1 MNEPLK
7 PRTASR
13 APDGK
18 TRSVTKPS
26 SSGMVLPVTDPLD
39 LWYLC
44 EKASYAKA
52 TPYKRAKD
60 GYPMY
65 QRTVSQLVRCDN
77 EAFKY
82 HFPYCGEVGFDMSK
96 SPPQPIMSK
105 REPHR
110 PSSFPLSQY
119 QQLRNRHF
127 EQLASMRVETDLL
140 SKTDLEQRLSPTPST
155 SDGALWI
162 DGQKNPRGLLRI
174 PDVLRLRSFG
184 NPSEAQYSQNNL
196 VSVIE
201 MKFPGD
207 SLSPVQQLA
216 YQRIAGDSTK
226 LRLLETKN
234 CDSSDKKKWREWVRS
249 SASEPVYRP
258 VAQVTSLASRA
269 AAARHKLLV
278 GRIDAEHAAARLRLE
293 SQFIALGTPVMTAAP
308 DERAIQ
314 AENRRAVAGIE
325 LTLAAPFVAIGA
337 AMTSMAA
344 APATAAAEAT
354 ALVAN
359 AGGHSIRFKPFISAV
374 TKRLLAGAG
383 GGTGAAM
390 PAFAHPNSG
399 ASHSTLF
406 ADEQEAQAR
415 WTEWNQRQQ
424 HQQTTIHNYVFWEDA
439 PETYHE

>member
-1 MNEPLK
+1 MSEPLK

-18 TRSVTKPS
+18 TRSVTKPAA
-26 SSGMVLPVTDPLD
+26 SGTVLPVMDPLD

-44 EKASYAKA
+44 EKASYAKK
-52 TPYKRAKD
+52 TPYLRAKD

-65 QRTVSQLVRCDN
+65 QRTVSRLVRCDN

-127 EQLASMRVETDLL
+127 EQLATMRVETDLL
-140 SKTDLEQRLSPTPST
+140 SKTDLEQMLSPTPST
-155 SDGALWI
+155 SGGALWI

-174 PDVLRLRSFG
+174 PDVLRLRTFG
-184 NPSEAQYSQNNL
+184 NPGKPQYSQGNL

-207 SLSPVQQLA
+207 SLSPVQKLA
-216 YQRIAGDSTK
+216 YQRIAGDTTK
-226 LRLLETKN
+226 LRLLETKT
-234 CDSSDKKKWREWVRS
+234 CDSGDKQKWRKWVRAS
-249 SASEPVYRP
+249 ESEPVYKP

-269 AAARHKLLV
+269 SAAKHKLLV
-278 GRIDAEHAAARLRLE
+278 GHIDAEHAAAQLRLE
-293 SQFIALGTPVMTAAP
+293 TQFVEPGTPMMIAAP
-308 DERAIQ
+308 DDRAIQ
-314 AENRRAVAGIE
+314 AQNRQAVAGIE
-325 LTLAAPFVAIGA
+325 MTLAAPFVAIGA
-337 AMTSMAA
+337 AMISMAS
-344 APATAAAEAT
+344 APAAATAEAT

-359 AGGHSIRFKPFISAV
+359 AGGHSIRFKPFIAAA
-374 TKRLLAGAG
+374 KRVLAGG
-383 GGTGAAM
+383 ILGTGAAM
-390 PAFAHPNSG
+390 PAFAQPNT
-399 ASHSTLF
+399 ASSPSALSAEDQETL
-406 ADEQEAQAR
+406 AR
-415 WTEWNQRQQ
+415 WAEWNQRKQ
-424 HQQTTIHNYVFWEDA
+424 HQQTTVHNYVLWEDL
-439 PETYHE
+439 PETNHE

>member
-140 SKTDLEQRLSPTPST
+140 SKTDLEQLLSPTPST

-162 DGQKNPRGLLRI
+162 DGQKKPPGLLRI

-184 NPSEAQYSQNNL
+184 NPGMSQYSQGNL
-196 VSVIE
+196 ASVIE

-207 SLSPVQQLA
+207 RLTRDQQTA
-216 YQRIAGDSTK
+216 YADIAGGYQK
-226 LRLLETKN
+226 LRLLETRN
-234 CDSSDKKKWREWVRS
+234 CDSSDKQKWREWVRS

-278 GRIDAEHAAARLRLE
+278 GRIDAEHTAARLRLE
-293 SQFIALGTPVMTAAP
+293 NQFIALGTPVMTAAP

-325 LTLAAPFVAIGA
+325 ITLAAPFVAIGA
-337 AMTSMAA
+337 AMTSVAV
-344 APATAAAEAT
+344 APATAAVEAT

-359 AGGHSIRFKPFISAV
+359 AGGHSIRFKPFITAV

-383 GGTGAAM
+383 VGTGAAM
-390 PAFAHPNSG
+390 PAFAHPNIEP
-399 ASHSTLF
+399 SHSTLL

-415 WTEWNQRQQ
+415 WTEWNQLQQ
-424 HQQTTIHNYVFWEDA
+424 HQQTTVHNYVFWEDA
-439 PETYHE
+439 PETYYE

>member
-140 SKTDLEQRLSPTPST
+140 SKTDLEQLLSPTPST

-162 DGQKNPRGLLRI
+162 DGQKKPPGLLRI

-184 NPSEAQYSQNNL
+184 NPGMSQYSQGNL
-196 VSVIE
+196 ASVIE

-207 SLSPVQQLA
+207 RLTRDQQTA
-216 YQRIAGDSTK
+216 YADIAGGYQK
-226 LRLLETKN
+226 LRLLETRN
-234 CDSSDKKKWREWVRS
+234 CDSSDKQKWREWVRS

-293 SQFIALGTPVMTAAP
+293 NQFIALGTPVMTAAP

-325 LTLAAPFVAIGA
+325 ITLAAPFVAIGA
-337 AMTSMAA
+337 AMTSVAV
-344 APATAAAEAT
+344 APATAAVEAT

-359 AGGHSIRFKPFISAV
+359 AGGHSIRFKPFITAV

-383 GGTGAAM
+383 VGTGAAM
-390 PAFAHPNSG
+390 PAFAHPNIEP
-399 ASHSTLF
+399 SHSTLL

-415 WTEWNQRQQ
+415 WTEWNQLQQ
-424 HQQTTIHNYVFWEDA
+424 HQQTTVHNYVFWEDA
-439 PETYHE
+439 PETYYE

>member
-1 MNEPLK
+1 MSEPLK

-18 TRSVTKPS
+18 TRSVTKSS

-77 EAFKY
+77 EAFSY

-96 SPPQPIMSK
+96 SPPQPIMNK

-110 PSSFPLSQY
+110 PSRFPLSQY

-140 SKTDLEQRLSPTPST
+140 SKTELEQTLPITPST
-155 SDGALWI
+155 NDGALWI

-174 PDVLRLRSFG
+174 PDVLRLRAFG
-184 NPSEAQYSQNNL
+184 NPGKSQYSQSNL

-207 SLSPVQQLA
+207 SLTPIQQLA
-216 YQRIAGDSTK
+216 YQRIAGDTTK

-234 CDSSDKKKWREWVRS
+234 CDSSDKQKWREWVRS
-249 SASEPVYRP
+249 SVSEPVYRP
-258 VAQVTSLASRA
+258 VAQVVSLASRA

-278 GRIDAEHAAARLRLE
+278 GRIDAEHAAARLKLE
-293 SQFIALGTPVMTAAP
+293 TQFVAPGTPVMTAAL
-308 DERAIQ
+308 DQRAIQ
-314 AENRRAVAGIE
+314 AQNQRAVAGIE
-325 LTLAAPFVAIGA
+325 MTLAAPFVAIGG
-337 AMTSMAA
+337 AMVSMAA
-344 APATAAAEAT
+344 APATATAEAT
-354 ALVAN
+354 VLVAN
-359 AGGHSIRFKPFISAV
+359 AGGHSIRFKPFITAA
-374 TKRLLAGAG
+374 KRVLAGGIAGAG
-383 GGTGAAM
+383 TAM
-390 PAFAHPNSG
+390 PAFAQANT
-399 ASHSTLF
+399 ASSDSSFFGDDQDT
-406 ADEQEAQAR
+406 QAR
-415 WTEWNQRQQ
+415 WAEWNQRQQ
-424 HQQTTIHNYVFWEDA
+424 HQQTTLQNYVFWEDV
-439 PETYHE
+439 PEANHE

>member
-18 TRSVTKPS
+18 ARSVTKPTN
-26 SSGMVLPVTDPLD
+26 SGMVVPVTDPLD

-60 GYPMY
+60 GHPMY

-77 EAFKY
+77 EAFRY

-110 PSSFPLSQY
+110 PSNFPLSQY

-127 EQLASMRVETDLL
+127 EQLTSMRIETDLL
-140 SKTDLEQRLSPTPST
+140 SKTDLEEMLSPSPST
-155 SDGALWI
+155 SDGALGI
-162 DGQKNPRGLLRI
+162 DRQKNPRGLLRI
-174 PDVLRLRSFG
+174 PDVLRLRAFN
-184 NPSEAQYSQNNL
+184 NPGKSQYSQSNL
-196 VSVIE
+196 TSVIE

-207 SLSPVQQLA
+207 NLSPVQQLA

-234 CDSSDKKKWREWVRS
+234 CDSSDKQKWREWVRAS
-249 SASEPVYRP
+249 VSEPVYKP
-258 VAQVTSLASRA
+258 VEQVVSLASRA

-278 GRIDAEHAAARLRLE
+278 GRIDAEHAAARLKLE
-293 SQFIALGTPVMTAAP
+293 IQFVALGTPVMTATP
-308 DERAIQ
+308 DQRAIQ
-314 AENRRAVAGIE
+314 AQNQRAVAGIE
-325 LTLAAPFVAIGA
+325 MTLAAPFVAIGA
-337 AMTSMAA
+337 AMLSMAA
-344 APATAAAEAT
+344 APATATTEAT

-359 AGGHSIRFKPFISAV
+359 AGGHSIRFKPFISAA
-374 TKRLLAGAG
+374 KRALAIGSAGA
-383 GGTGAAM
+383 GAAM
-390 PAFAHPNSG
+390 PAFAQTNTVPPAPS
-399 ASHSTLF
+399 LF
-406 ADEQEAQAR
+406 ADDQDTQDR
-415 WTEWNQRQQ
+415 WAEWNQRQQ
-424 HQQTTIHNYVFWEDA
+424 HQQTTLQNYVFWEDV
-439 PETYHE
+439 PEAIDE

>member
-1 MNEPLK
+1 MSEPLK

-13 APDGK
+13 NPDGK
-18 TRSVTKPS
+18 TRSVTKPT
-26 SSGMVLPVTDPLD
+26 GTGTVLPVTDPLD

-52 TPYKRAKD
+52 IPYKRAKD

-77 EAFKY
+77 EAFRY

-140 SKTDLEQRLSPTPST
+140 SKTDLEQMLSLAPST

-162 DGQKNPRGLLRI
+162 DRQRSPRGLLRI

-184 NPSEAQYSQNNL
+184 NPSKAQYSQSNL

-216 YQRIAGDSTK
+216 YQRIAGDKAK
-226 LRLLETKN
+226 LRLLETKS
-234 CDSSDKKKWREWVRS
+234 CDSSEKQKWREWVRAS
-249 SASEPVYRP
+249 VSEPVYRP
-258 VAQVTSLASRA
+258 VEQVINLPSRA

-278 GRIDAEHAAARLRLE
+278 GRIDTEHAAARLRLE
-293 SQFIALGTPVMTAAP
+293 TQFVPPGTPVMTAAP

-314 AENRRAVAGIE
+314 EQNRRAVAGIE
-325 LTLAAPFVAIGA
+325 ITLTAPFVAIGA
-337 AMTSMAA
+337 AMAAMAT
-344 APATAAAEAT
+344 APATATAEAT

-359 AGGHSIRFKPFISAV
+359 AGGHSIRFKPFITAA
-374 TKRLLAGAG
+374 KRILVGSSL
-383 GGTGAAM
+383 GTGAAM
-390 PAFAHPNSG
+390 PAFAQSQI
-399 ASHSTLF
+399 ASSDSSLF
-406 ADEQEAQAR
+406 TDDQDTQAR
-415 WTEWNQRQQ
+415 WAEWNQRQQ
-424 HQQTTIHNYVFWEDA
+424 HQQTTLQNYVFWEDV
-439 PETYHE
+439 PETNHE

>member
-1 MNEPLK
+1 MSEPLK

-18 TRSVTKPS
+18 TRSVTKPAS
-26 SSGMVLPVTDPLD
+26 DGMVLPVTDPLD

-52 TPYKRAKD
+52 IPYKRAKD

-77 EAFKY
+77 EAFRY

-127 EQLASMRVETDLL
+127 EQLASMRIETDLL
-140 SKTDLEQRLSPTPST
+140 SKTDLEQMLSPTPST

-162 DGQKNPRGLLRI
+162 DRQRNPRGLLRI

-184 NPSEAQYSQNNL
+184 NPSKAQYSQSNL
-196 VSVIE
+196 ASVIE

-216 YQRIAGDSTK
+216 YERIAGDKAK
-226 LRLLETKN
+226 LRLLETRN
-234 CDSSDKKKWREWVRS
+234 CDTSEKQKWREWVRAS
-249 SASEPVYRP
+249 ISEPVYKP
-258 VAQVTSLASRA
+258 VEQVISLPSRA

-278 GRIDAEHAAARLRLE
+278 GRIDAEHTAARLKLE
-293 SQFIALGTPVMTAAP
+293 TQWVAPGTPVMTAGP
-308 DERAIQ
+308 DVRTIQ
-314 AENRRAVAGIE
+314 AQNRRAVAAIE
-325 LTLAAPFVAIGA
+325 MTLAAPFVAVAA
-337 AMTSMAA
+337 AMASTAA
-344 APATAAAEAT
+344 APATATAEAA

-359 AGGHSIRFKPFISAV
+359 AGGHSIRFQPFITALI
-374 TKRLLAGAG
+374 KRVLAGGSLGAG
-383 GGTGAAM
+383 PAM
-390 PAFAHPNSG
+390 PAFAQANTASSG
-399 ASHSTLF
+399 SPSF
-406 ADEQEAQAR
+406 ADDQDTQAR
-415 WTEWNQRQQ
+415 WAEWNQRQQ
-424 HQQTTIHNYVFWEDA
+424 HQQTTLHNYVFWEDI
-439 PETYHE
+439 PEANHE

>member
-1 MNEPLK
+1 
-7 PRTASR
+7 
-13 APDGK
+13 
-18 TRSVTKPS
+18 
-26 SSGMVLPVTDPLD
+26 
-39 LWYLC
+39 
-44 EKASYAKA
+44 
-52 TPYKRAKD
+52 
-60 GYPMY
+60 MY

-140 SKTDLEQRLSPTPST
+140 SKTDLEQLLSPTPST

-162 DGQKNPRGLLRI
+162 DGQKKPPGLLRI

-184 NPSEAQYSQNNL
+184 NPGMSQYSQGNL
-196 VSVIE
+196 ASVIE

-207 SLSPVQQLA
+207 RLTRDQQTA
-216 YQRIAGDSTK
+216 YADIAGGYQK
-226 LRLLETKN
+226 LRLLETRN
-234 CDSSDKKKWREWVRS
+234 CDSSDKQKWREWVRS

-293 SQFIALGTPVMTAAP
+293 NQFIALGTPVMTAAP

-325 LTLAAPFVAIGA
+325 ITLAAPFVAIGA
-337 AMTSMAA
+337 AMTSVAV
-344 APATAAAEAT
+344 APATAAVEAT

-359 AGGHSIRFKPFISAV
+359 AGGHSIRFKPFITAV

-383 GGTGAAM
+383 VGTGAAM
-390 PAFAHPNSG
+390 PAFAHPNIEP
-399 ASHSTLF
+399 SHSTLL

-415 WTEWNQRQQ
+415 WTEWNQLQQ
-424 HQQTTIHNYVFWEDA
+424 HQQTTVHNYVFWEDA
-439 PETYHE
+439 PETYYE

>member
-140 SKTDLEQRLSPTPST
+140 SKTDLEQLLSPTPST

-162 DGQKNPRGLLRI
+162 DGQKKPPGLLRI

-184 NPSEAQYSQNNL
+184 NPGMSQYSQGNL
-196 VSVIE
+196 ASVIE

-207 SLSPVQQLA
+207 RLTRDQQTA
-216 YQRIAGDSTK
+216 YADIAGGYQK
-226 LRLLETKN
+226 LRLLETMN
-234 CDSSDKKKWREWVRS
+234 CDSSDKQKWREWVRS

-293 SQFIALGTPVMTAAP
+293 NQFIALGTPVMTAAP

-325 LTLAAPFVAIGA
+325 ITLAAPFVAIGA
-337 AMTSMAA
+337 AMTSVAV
-344 APATAAAEAT
+344 APTTAAVEAT

-359 AGGHSIRFKPFISAV
+359 AGGHSIRFKPFITAV

-383 GGTGAAM
+383 VGTGAAM
-390 PAFAHPNSG
+390 PAFAHPNTEP
-399 ASHSTLF
+399 SHSTLL

-439 PETYHE
+439 PETYYE

>member
-13 APDGK
+13 TPDGK
-18 TRSVTKPS
+18 TRSVTKPT

-52 TPYKRAKD
+52 TPYQRAKD

-77 EAFKY
+77 EAFRY

-127 EQLASMRVETDLL
+127 EQLTSMRIETDLL
-140 SKTDLEQRLSPTPST
+140 SKTELEQMLSPTSST
-155 SDGALWI
+155 SNGALWI

-174 PDVLRLRSFG
+174 PDVLRLRAFG
-184 NPSEAQYSQNNL
+184 NPSKSQYSQPNL

-207 SLSPVQQLA
+207 SLSPIQQLA

-234 CDSSDKKKWREWVRS
+234 CDSGDKQKWREWVRS
-249 SASEPVYRP
+249 SVSEPVYRP
-258 VAQVTSLASRA
+258 VEQVISLASRA
-269 AAARHKLLV
+269 SAARHKLLV
-278 GRIDAEHAAARLRLE
+278 GRIDTEHAAARLRLE
-293 SQFIALGTPVMTAAP
+293 TQFVAPGTPVMTVAP
-308 DERAIQ
+308 DQRAIQ
-314 AENRRAVAGIE
+314 AQNQRAVAGIE
-325 LTLAAPFVAIGA
+325 MTLAAPFVAIGA
-337 AMTSMAA
+337 MVSIAA
-344 APATAAAEAT
+344 APAATATAEAT

-359 AGGHSIRFKPFISAV
+359 AGGHSIRFKPFITAV
-374 TKRLLAGAG
+374 MRFFAGGSAGA
-383 GGTGAAM
+383 GAAM
-390 PAFAHPNSG
+390 PAFAQANT
-399 ASHSTLF
+399 ASSDSSLF
-406 ADEQEAQAR
+406 ADDQDIQAR
-415 WTEWNQRQQ
+415 WAEWNQRQQ
-424 HQQTTIHNYVFWEDA
+424 HQQTTLQNYVFWEDV
-439 PETYHE
+439 PEANHE

>member
-1 MNEPLK
+1 MSEPLK

-52 TPYKRAKD
+52 IPYKRAKD

-77 EAFKY
+77 EAFSY

-110 PSSFPLSQY
+110 PSRFPLSQY

-127 EQLASMRVETDLL
+127 EQLTSMRVETDLL
-140 SKTDLEQRLSPTPST
+140 SKTELEQTLPITRATT
-155 SDGALWI
+155 DGALWI

-174 PDVLRLRSFG
+174 PDVLRLRAFG
-184 NPSEAQYSQNNL
+184 NPGKSQYSQSNL

-207 SLSPVQQLA
+207 SLTPVQQLA
-216 YQRIAGDSTK
+216 YQRIAGDTTK

-234 CDSSDKKKWREWVRS
+234 CDSSDKQKWREWVRS
-249 SASEPVYRP
+249 SVSEPVYRP
-258 VAQVTSLASRA
+258 VTQVVSLASRA

-278 GRIDAEHAAARLRLE
+278 GRIDAEHVAARLKLE
-293 SQFIALGTPVMTAAP
+293 TQFVAPGTPVMTAAL
-308 DERAIQ
+308 DQRAIQ
-314 AENRRAVAGIE
+314 AQNQRAVAGIE
-325 LTLAAPFVAIGA
+325 MTLAAPFVAIGG
-337 AMTSMAA
+337 AMVSMAA
-344 APATAAAEAT
+344 APATATAEAT
-354 ALVAN
+354 LLVAN
-359 AGGHSIRFKPFISAV
+359 AGGHSIRFKPFITAA
-374 TKRLLAGAG
+374 KRVLAGGTAGAG
-383 GGTGAAM
+383 TAM
-390 PAFAHPNSG
+390 PAFAQTNTGS
-399 ASHSTLF
+399 SDSSLF
-406 ADEQEAQAR
+406 GDDQDTQAR
-415 WTEWNQRQQ
+415 WAEWNQRQQ
-424 HQQTTIHNYVFWEDA
+424 HQQTTLQNYVFWEDV
-439 PETYHE
+439 PEENHE

>member
-1 MNEPLK
+1 MNEPLT

-18 TRSVTKPS
+18 TRSVTKPTN
-26 SSGMVLPVTDPLD
+26 SGMVLPVTDPLD

-60 GYPMY
+60 GHPMY

-77 EAFKY
+77 EAFRY

-110 PSSFPLSQY
+110 PSNFPLSQY

-127 EQLASMRVETDLL
+127 EQLISMRIETDLL
-140 SKTDLEQRLSPTPST
+140 SKTDLEEILSPTSST
-155 SDGALWI
+155 SDGALGI
-162 DGQKNPRGLLRI
+162 DRQKNPRGLLRI
-174 PDVLRLRSFG
+174 PDILRLRAFG
-184 NPSEAQYSQNNL
+184 NPGKSQYSQSNL
-196 VSVIE
+196 TSVIE

-207 SLSPVQQLA
+207 NLSPVQQLA

-234 CDSSDKKKWREWVRS
+234 CDSSDKQKWREWVRS
-249 SASEPVYRP
+249 SVSEPVYRP
-258 VAQVTSLASRA
+258 VEQVVSLASRA

-278 GRIDAEHAAARLRLE
+278 GRIDAEHAAARLKLE
-293 SQFIALGTPVMTAAP
+293 TQFVAPGTPVMTATP
-308 DERAIQ
+308 DQRAIQ
-314 AENRRAVAGIE
+314 AQNQRAVAGIE
-325 LTLAAPFVAIGA
+325 MTLAAPFVAIGA
-337 AMTSMAA
+337 AMLSMAA
-344 APATAAAEAT
+344 APATATTKAT

-359 AGGHSIRFKPFISAV
+359 AGGHSIRFKPFITAA
-374 TKRLLAGAG
+374 KRALAIGSAGAG
-383 GGTGAAM
+383 TAM
-390 PAFAHPNSG
+390 PAFAHANTVSSAPS
-399 ASHSTLF
+399 LF
-406 ADEQEAQAR
+406 ADDQDTQAR
-415 WTEWNQRQQ
+415 WAEWNQRQQ
-424 HQQTTIHNYVFWEDA
+424 HQQTTLQNYVFWEDV
-439 PETYHE
+439 PEAINE

>member
-1 MNEPLK
+1 MSEPLK

-13 APDGK
+13 TPDGK

-26 SSGMVLPVTDPLD
+26 GDGTVLPVTDPLD

-52 TPYKRAKD
+52 IPYKRAKD

-77 EAFKY
+77 EAFRY

-110 PSSFPLSQY
+110 PSSFPLSRY

-127 EQLASMRVETDLL
+127 EQLASMRIETDLL
-140 SKTDLEQRLSPTPST
+140 TKTDLEQMLSPTPST

-162 DGQKNPRGLLRI
+162 DRQRNPRGLLRI

-184 NPSEAQYSQNNL
+184 NPSKAQYSQSNL
-196 VSVIE
+196 ASVIE

-216 YQRIAGDSTK
+216 YQRIAGDKAK
-226 LRLLETKN
+226 LRLLETRN
-234 CDSSDKKKWREWVRS
+234 CDTSEKQKWREWVRAS
-249 SASEPVYRP
+249 ISEPVYKP
-258 VAQVTSLASRA
+258 VEQVISLPSRA

-278 GRIDAEHAAARLRLE
+278 GRIDAEHAAARRKLE
-293 SQFIALGTPVMTAAP
+293 TQWVAPGTPVMTAGP
-308 DERAIQ
+308 DVRTIQ
-314 AENRRAVAGIE
+314 AQNRRAVAAIE
-325 LTLAAPFVAIGA
+325 MTLAAPFVAIAA
-337 AMTSMAA
+337 AMASTAA
-344 APATAAAEAT
+344 APATATAEAA

-359 AGGHSIRFKPFISAV
+359 AGGHSIRFQPFITALTRRV
-374 TKRLLAGAG
+374 LAGGSLGA
-383 GGTGAAM
+383 GAAM
-390 PAFAHPNSG
+390 PAFAQANTASSG
-399 ASHSTLF
+399 SSSF
-406 ADEQEAQAR
+406 ADDQDTQAR
-415 WTEWNQRQQ
+415 WAEWNQRQQ
-424 HQQTTIHNYVFWEDA
+424 HQQTTLHNYVFWEDI
-439 PETYHE
+439 PEANP

>member
-1 MNEPLK
+1 MSEPLK

-18 TRSVTKPS
+18 TRSVTKPTS
-26 SSGMVLPVTDPLD
+26 DGMVLPVTDPLD

-52 TPYKRAKD
+52 IPYKRAKD

-77 EAFKY
+77 EAFRY

-127 EQLASMRVETDLL
+127 EQLASMRIETDLL
-140 SKTDLEQRLSPTPST
+140 SKTDLEQMLSPTPST

-162 DGQKNPRGLLRI
+162 DRQRNPRGLLRI

-184 NPSEAQYSQNNL
+184 NPSKAQYSQSNL
-196 VSVIE
+196 ASVIE

-216 YQRIAGDSTK
+216 YQRIAGDKAK
-226 LRLLETKN
+226 LRLLETRN
-234 CDSSDKKKWREWVRS
+234 CDTSEKQKWREWVRAS
-249 SASEPVYRP
+249 ISEPVYKP
-258 VAQVTSLASRA
+258 VEQVISLPSRA

-278 GRIDAEHAAARLRLE
+278 GRIDAEHAAARLKLE
-293 SQFIALGTPVMTAAP
+293 TQWVAPGTPMMTAGP
-308 DERAIQ
+308 DVRTIQ
-314 AENRRAVAGIE
+314 AQNRRAVAAIE
-325 LTLAAPFVAIGA
+325 MTLAAPFVAIAA
-337 AMTSMAA
+337 AMASTAA
-344 APATAAAEAT
+344 APATATAEAA

-359 AGGHSIRFKPFISAV
+359 AGGHSIRFQPFITALI
-374 TKRLLAGAG
+374 KRVLAGGSLGA
-383 GGTGAAM
+383 GAAM
-390 PAFAHPNSG
+390 PAFAQANT
-399 ASHSTLF
+399 ASSSSSSF
-406 ADEQEAQAR
+406 ADDQDTQAR
-415 WTEWNQRQQ
+415 WAEWNQRQQ
-424 HQQTTIHNYVFWEDA
+424 HQQTTLHNYVFWEDI
-439 PETYHE
+439 PEANHE

>member
-140 SKTDLEQRLSPTPST
+140 SKTDLEQLLSPTPST

-162 DGQKNPRGLLRI
+162 DGQKKPPGLLRI

-184 NPSEAQYSQNNL
+184 NPGMSQYSQGNL
-196 VSVIE
+196 ASVIE

-207 SLSPVQQLA
+207 RLTRDQQTA
-216 YQRIAGDSTK
+216 YADIAGGYQK
-226 LRLLETKN
+226 LRLLETRN
-234 CDSSDKKKWREWVRS
+234 CDSSDKQKWREWVRS

-293 SQFIALGTPVMTAAP
+293 NQFIALG
-308 DERAIQ
+308 
-314 AENRRAVAGIE
+314 
-325 LTLAAPFVAIGA
+325 
-337 AMTSMAA
+337 
-344 APATAAAEAT
+344 
-354 ALVAN
+354 
-359 AGGHSIRFKPFISAV
+359 
-374 TKRLLAGAG
+374 
-383 GGTGAAM
+383 
-390 PAFAHPNSG
+390 
-399 ASHSTLF
+399 
-406 ADEQEAQAR
+406 
-415 WTEWNQRQQ
+415 RQ
-424 HQQTTIHNYVFWEDA
+424 
-439 PETYHE
+439 